1 MTWKSG
7 SAAAKSNGFWAQ
19 NHWEWHYFS
28 TPRHSR
34 QLLWIMALKPAFN
47 MTQHYY
53 RVAVDVDDDDDDDDD
68 TEEVWDVDSVMVG
81 EELMTAEWNVHSSL
95 SLLDG
100 QWGSQLSMLG
110 LVTNYSVLA
119 SLHTSKTDMIDQ
131 SICRPHSNQINFAR
145 KHFDS
150 SILQTLI
157 KYFLWCPQCPLFPIL
172 VVSTS
177 PRVRE
182 CTESPTVTT
191 ILSRY
196 TRYRVIND
204 PLLSLRYQHVSVIRV
219 TLYHCQ
225 PLQSVIGIHCINLK

>member
-53 RVAVDVDDDDDDDDD
+53 RVAVVVDDDDDDD

-110 LVTNYSVLA
+110 LWPTTACSRVFIHQRLIWLINQFADHIL
-119 SLHTSKTDMIDQ
+119 IR
-131 SICRPHSNQINFAR
+131 SISPE
-145 KHFDS
+145 
-150 SILQTLI
+150 SIL
-157 KYFLWCPQCPLFPIL
+157 
-172 VVSTS
+172 
-177 PRVRE
+177 
-182 CTESPTVTT
+182 TV
-191 ILSRY
+191 
-196 TRYRVIND
+196 
-204 PLLSLRYQHVSVIRV
+204 
-219 TLYHCQ
+219 
-225 PLQSVIGIHCINLK
+225 QSFRL